1 MGCEANLPPPLLPRR
16 VTRPFDLPFA
26 ARTDVERHRAAAHS
40 RSWMH
45 RMGLLPDGRARHRD
59 DRHDRPDMPLW
70 AASVF
75 GDATGPD
82 LDLCSDHACW
92 WAHLDELLD
101 GPVGHDA
108 VRVRRLV
115 ADLVAVVTGGVPGGA
130 VPAAEPVVAALADL
144 WARERQGMSPA
155 WRARAVGHWAG
166 FLHTCAIAS
175 DHRHHRH
182 RPGRRTALGI
192 EDYLQLRAISGVVW
206 VILDFAE
213 RVGHY
218 EVPPDILESAPM
230 QAMRRITARVTGLT
244 QDVRSL
250 PEEEAAGDPDNMV
263 LVLQAQGLTREQAIN
278 HVHAVLREQTA
289 TFLTEEAHIPRLC
302 DRLSVPQRERA
313 RVYQH
318 IADMRAIMRGSHD
331 FCLTGRRS
339 VRGGNNELRCVRF

>member
-16 VTRPFDLPFA
+16 MARPFDLPFA
-26 ARTDVERHRAAAHS
+26 PRADVERHRAAAHS
-40 RSWMH
+40 RSWMR
-45 RMGLLPDGRARHRD
+45 RMGLLPDGHGRHRL
-59 DRHDRPDMPLW
+59 DRHDMPLW

-101 GPVGHDA
+101 GRLGYDKG
-108 VRVRRLV
+108 RVRRLV
-115 ADLVAVVTGGVPGGA
+115 AELLAVVTGGVPGRV
-130 VPAAEPVVAALADL
+130 VPTAEPVVTALADL
-144 WARERQGMSPA
+144 WTRECQGMSPA

-175 DHRHHRH
+175 DHRHRL
-182 RPGRRTALGI
+182 PGAGRRTALGI
-192 EDYLQLRAISGVVW
+192 EDYLQLRSISGVVW

-230 QAMRRITARVTGLT
+230 QAMRRITARVTGIT
-244 QDVRSL
+244 QDVHSL
-250 PEEEAAGDPDNMV
+250 PAEEAAGDPDNMV
-263 LVLQAQGLTREQAIN
+263 LVLEGQGLTRAQAIA
-278 HVHAVLREQTA
+278 HIQAVLREQTE
-289 TFLTEEAHIPRLC
+289 TFLAEEARIPRLC
-302 DRLSVPQRERA
+302 DRLAVPQRERA

-331 FCLTGRRS
+331 FSLAGRRS
-339 VRGGNNELRCVRF
+339 VRGGDRELRRVRF